1 MDDFADIRKLLESK
15 REELSARLSKIKEK
29 IRHADEPIEADF
41 AEQAVQ
47 RENDEVLDA
56 IGLATREEVSAI
68 SRALARIDSGD
79 YGFCTQCG
87 KPINPDRLKIRP
99 YSDECVT
106 CASQHE

>member
-1 MDDFADIRKLLESK
+1 MDDFADIRTLLKNK
-15 REELSARLSKIKEK
+15 REELSARLNKIKDK
-29 IRHADEPIEADF
+29 IRHSDEPIEADF

-56 IGLATREEVSAI
+56 IGMATREEIAAI
-68 SRALARIDSGD
+68 SRAMARIESGD
-79 YGFCTQCG
+79 YGYCTRCG

-106 CASQHE
+106 CASLHE